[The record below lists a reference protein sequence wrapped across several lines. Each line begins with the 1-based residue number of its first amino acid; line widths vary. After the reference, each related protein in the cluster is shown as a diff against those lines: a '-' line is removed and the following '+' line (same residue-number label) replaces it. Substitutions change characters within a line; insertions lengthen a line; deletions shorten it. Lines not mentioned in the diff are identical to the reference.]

1 MLYTA
6 AVITRFF
13 TDGGDWIYQSWRQL
27 SITLTILIG
36 RPASISTPFING
48 WWVLERARKCFQG
61 CCRRHLSL
69 LDECKLKLIQAPEK
83 TTPLTYIFMG
93 STGTN
98 NWEPSNNPEFMTW
111 VTLKLMALPSSPFC
125 VNWSHKANTDKHIQW
140 WDLMRLLW
148 LIAGTLPRD
157 LQAHTRVEKWW
168 GWLLCAL
175 VADSQYAA
183 VACSTSGCVAWY
195 KSSGRC
201 HESTHVHTPWN
212 TRSEP
217 GRGRELSHPMLD
229 SHLKLNF
236 YFLVAGRTSTLHFP
250 LQKSWI

>member
-48 WWVLERARKCFQG
+48 WWVLERERKCFQG
-61 CCRRHLSL
+61 CCRHHLSL
-69 LDECKLKLIQAPEK
+69 LDKCKLKLIQAPEK

-98 NWEPSNNPEFMTW
+98 NWGLSNNPEFMTW

-125 VNWSHKANTDKHIQW
+125 VNWSHKANTDEHIQW

-148 LIAGTLPRD
+148 VNSRNAAQRPSGS
-157 LQAHTRVEKWW
+157 HTCGKVVGVIVMRLG
-168 GWLLCAL
+168 GWLPVRCSGL
-175 VADSQYAA
+175 QYIRLRRM
-183 VACSTSGCVAWY
+183 V
-195 KSSGRC
+195 
-201 HESTHVHTPWN
+201 
-212 TRSEP
+212 
-217 GRGRELSHPMLD
+217 
-229 SHLKLNF
+229 
-236 YFLVAGRTSTLHFP
+236 
-250 LQKSWI
+250 